1 MTRIGLILAFGIL
14 VIATVGCRAYEGVHR
29 PRASVGILPKQ
40 ASEAELESW
49 LTTTVRPKVPSTLA
63 IVRMRTTS
71 PYGYEYGDP
80 PVQIDSIQQDES
92 GAWRGL
98 AGLTDEK
105 GRKLIEDVTFVSP
118 LLSQEEPTLDTL
130 RQAAARLRAPL
141 LLVYMFQDDAEDGYN
156 DSSLL
161 YWTIVGMWTVPGNV
175 VGYYSA
181 GQGLL
186 IDTVS
191 GQIVAVAN
199 AESKQE
205 EAVTAAA
212 FDIAK
217 NRIARNARSETLA
230 GLVQDVRAKLLQATQ
245 SP

>member
-1 MTRIGLILAFGIL
+1 
-14 VIATVGCRAYEGVHR
+14 
-29 PRASVGILPKQ
+29 
-40 ASEAELESW
+40 
-49 LTTTVRPKVPSTLA
+49 
-63 IVRMRTTS
+63 
-71 PYGYEYGDP
+71 
-80 PVQIDSIQQDES
+80 
-92 GAWRGL
+92 
-98 AGLTDEK
+98 
-105 GRKLIEDVTFVSP
+105 
-118 LLSQEEPTLDTL
+118 
-130 RQAAARLRAPL
+130 
-141 LLVYMFQDDAEDGYN
+141 MFQDDAEDGYN